1 MRVNENLWRGS
12 HTYAFCLG
20 GYLWVARRWD
30 TYVSADQNVR
40 CLLAGQAGDVEERS
54 VLGLKSV
61 SMILCNL
68 L

>member
-30 TYVSADQNVR
+30 TYVSADQKCEVS
-40 CLLAGQAGDVEERS
+40 AGRPGGGCRRALSAGFKEREHD
-54 VLGLKSV
+54 
-61 SMILCNL
+61 SM
-68 L
+68 